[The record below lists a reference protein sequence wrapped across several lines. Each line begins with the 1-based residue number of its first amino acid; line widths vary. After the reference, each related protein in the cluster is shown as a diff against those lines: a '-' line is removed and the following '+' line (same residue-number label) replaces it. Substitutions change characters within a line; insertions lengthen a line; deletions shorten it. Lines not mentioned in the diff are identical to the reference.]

1 MGIAGQSIVKPF
13 LINKVEVGNEN
24 GWNGV
29 SLGCSLVGARLFC
42 DRGLR
47 SNLKLFF
54 ICEQTSCLKSF

>member
-1 MGIAGQSIVKPF
+1 MPSNSLSIPFCFLISLNRTDVGIARQSIVKPF

-42 DRGLR
+42 DRG
-47 SNLKLFF
+47 
-54 ICEQTSCLKSF
+54 

>member
-29 SLGCSLVGARLFC
+29 SLDGLLVGARFC
-42 DRGLR
+42 DQG
-47 SNLKLFF
+47 
-54 ICEQTSCLKSF
+54 

>member
-29 SLGCSLVGARLFC
+29 SFGCSLVGARLFC
-42 DRGLR
+42 DRG
-47 SNLKLFF
+47 
-54 ICEQTSCLKSF
+54 

>member
-13 LINKVEVGNEN
+13 LVNKVEVGNEN

-42 DRGLR
+42 DRG
-47 SNLKLFF
+47 
-54 ICEQTSCLKSF
+54 